1 MTDCPHYFLGWY
13 GDQFVNNITTNQYFF
28 NDGVNTNVTVPFIF
42 QVDIEINGQPIDL
55 HMKLGDSGEAFFV
68 TKLLTEENVE
78 VCEIIYNL
86 MILKK
91 LS

>member
-1 MTDCPHYFLGWY
+1 MTDCPHYFLGWH